1 VKHVSASYSCSC
13 SYSNRVKRLLENKEN
28 ELNELAELIESER
41 TGSSSSGERGDCCGL
56 AFNAGR
62 MEKRADFVCEN
73 CGRAF
78 FRGLFLACGS
88 ISDPEIGYH
97 LEFALADSDNPN
109 NSSKPLA
116 AEIRQSL
123 SGENIFL
130 KSVKRR
136 KKHVLYLK
144 SSEQIEDFLY
154 YINAEKFSFELMQT
168 KILKSVRNDAN
179 RSRNFESANL
189 DKMSRASAEQL
200 AAIESLKSSGK
211 FESLPKELKQTAEI
225 RLENIEMSLQEIGEA
240 SNPAVTKSAIVH
252 RMKKIMK
259 IANSE

>member
-1 VKHVSASYSCSC
+1 MKHVSASYSCSC

-97 LEFALADSDNPN
+97 LEFALTG
-109 NSSKPLA
+109 KLLA
-116 AEIRQSL
+116 AEIQRSL
-123 SGENIFL
+123 SVENIFL